1 MGTPDTASRDTAS
14 RDTASRDTGRVYW
27 RPICQTDPAPSPEA
41 LPLAGG
47 WCWFDRVERI
57 RRAPADHP
65 DPYEDLPDIL
75 PIEQV
80 PTEVIDRLTA
90 ARAPLGGL
98 DLRLP
103 RIMGI
108 LNLTPDS
115 FSDGGQFDRPE
126 AALAQ
131 ARHLAAHCD
140 MLDLGGES
148 TRPGAAEV
156 SLSEEIARTA
166 PVIRALRADGLT
178 TPLSIDT
185 RKAAV
190 AAAALDAG
198 ADLVN
203 DVSGFD
209 FDSGMADL
217 VAARAAPVC
226 IMHAQGLPETMQRD
240 PRYGDVL
247 LDVYDALE
255 ARLERAEAAGIDR
268 RQILLDP
275 GIGFGKTQAHN
286 LALLR
291 RIGLFHGLG
300 CGLLL
305 GVSRKGFI
313 GRLGA
318 GDAGELPAAARDPGS
333 VALAQAAWGQGVQVM
348 RVHDA
353 ASHAQALRLW
363 CAVCD
368 PRGALD

>member
-1 MGTPDTASRDTAS
+1 MTPSVPHNTQQRDT
-14 RDTASRDTGRVYW
+14 DRVYW
-27 RPICQTDPAPSPEA
+27 RPICQTDPARSPEA

-65 DPYEDLPDIL
+65 DPYEDLPDIV

-80 PTEVIDRLTA
+80 PTDVLDRLTA
-90 ARAPLGGL
+90 ARGPVGGL

-131 ARHLAAHCD
+131 ARHLAADSD

-156 SLSEEIARTA
+156 AQAEEIARTA
-166 PVIRALRADGLT
+166 PVIRALRADGIA
-178 TPLSIDT
+178 TPISIDT
-185 RKAAV
+185 RKATV
-190 AAAALDAG
+190 AAAVLDAG

-209 FDSGMADL
+209 FDPAMADL

-226 IMHAQGLPETMQRD
+226 IMHAQGLPETMQHD

-255 ARLERAEAAGIDR
+255 TRLQRAEAAGIDR
-268 RQILLDP
+268 RRILLDP

-305 GVSRKGFI
+305 GVSRKRFI

-318 GDAGELPAAARDPGS
+318 GAEADLPADARDPGS
-333 VALAQAAWGQGVQVM
+333 VALALAAWGQGVQVM

-363 CAVCD
+363 RTVCD
-368 PRGALD
+368 PRGAVD